1 MQISHATTARL
12 HAAQLNEWHSRRAAQ
27 LVQFPF
33 PQFLGFS
40 TGEPGLVAG
49 VSGLLPDDNG
59 NCRAAT
65 DTYDAAVTE
74 SLLLESYVA
83 VCVWCARERESDE

>member
-27 LVQFPF
+27 LVRFPF
-33 PQFLGFS
+33 PQWDEGTAGGFS
-40 TGEPGLVAG
+40 TGEPGLVTG

-74 SLLLESYVA
+74 LVTFT
-83 VCVWCARERESDE
+83 